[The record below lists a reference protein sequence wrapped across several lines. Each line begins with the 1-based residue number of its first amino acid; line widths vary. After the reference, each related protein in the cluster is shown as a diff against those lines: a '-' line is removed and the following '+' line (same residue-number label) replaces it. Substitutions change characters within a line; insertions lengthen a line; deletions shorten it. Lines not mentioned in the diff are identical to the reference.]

1 MAEIITLKG
10 ENRIAECQGSKT
22 VLTLDLFI
30 LSYDPAI
37 DPTAPIDRN
46 APLPAAD
53 KIVYEDSV
61 TQTGYVNPN
70 QVVYSLFMDS
80 TVGPFQFNRMDLVE
94 SATDTNVAIATL
106 STQNK
111 IADDPGAG
119 IRGQNMTRNF
129 MTVYDGAMIITNVT
143 VEASTWQ
150 IDFMARLHASDELER
165 LSSRDTWGRSCFWR
179 DGFLVKKM
187 DNNNKYQLVSGM
199 GYVEGIR
206 ISATT
211 EQSITP
217 GTLPTD
223 VWLDV
228 CRRGSLNGVTP
239 EITVVFN
246 GNAQQDYTDSQQ
258 VDHYL
263 ERIASINSAGT
274 VTDRRTV
281 HPIDNALLNYLVP
294 EAPKD
299 GNQYVRMDGQWVPVD
314 VPINWSAPL
323 ATDYQTI
330 INPPYIFTTA
340 EVYINGVMQDQD
352 RGAYIIIENRIE
364 LAAPLNKGDAVQV
377 ILGSTMPAMR
387 SNFEPGLW
395 QLITTDYVAK
405 NGDHLLLD
413 STHQTFTVK
422 LPKSPKPGDMIHF
435 LEVGEATEV
444 HKITLDPQGLVIMN
458 DIKMDVTTNKLSFEV
473 LYTEQYGWRLME

>member
-1 MAEIITLKG
+1 MAEIITIKG
-10 ENRIAECQGSKT
+10 ENRFAECQGSQQ
-22 VLTLDLFI
+22 VLTIDRFI
-30 LSYDPAI
+30 LSYDPDI
-37 DPTAPIDRN
+37 DPKAPIDRN
-46 APLPAAD
+46 TPLPSANT
-53 KIVYEDSV
+53 IVYEDAV

-70 QVVYSLFMDS
+70 QVVYSLFMES
-80 TVGPFQFNRMDLVE
+80 TVGPFEFNRMDLVE

-106 STQNK
+106 PTQNK

-119 IRGQNMTRNF
+119 IRGQSMTRNF
-129 MTVYDGAMIITNVT
+129 MTVYDGAMAITNVT
-143 VEASTWQ
+143 VEAATWQ

-165 LSSRDTWGRSCFWR
+165 LSSRDTWGRSCFWH
-179 DGFLVKKM
+179 DGFLVKKAGNQFQM
-187 DNNNKYQLVSGM
+187 IAGL

-206 ISATT
+206 IQAASDQTINP
-211 EQSITP
+211 S
-217 GTLPTD
+217 TLPTD

-228 CRRGSLNGVTP
+228 CRRGNLNGVIP
-239 EITVVFN
+239 EINVVFN

-281 HPIDNALLNYLVP
+281 HPIDDALLNYLVP

-299 GNQYVRMDGQWVPVD
+299 GSQYVRMDGQWVPVD

-323 ATDYQTI
+323 ATDGQTI
-330 INPPYIFTTA
+330 VNPPYTFTAA
-340 EVYINGVMQDQD
+340 EVYVNGVMQDQD
-352 RGAYIIIENRIE
+352 RGAFIITESRIE

-377 ILGSTMPAMR
+377 ILGSTQPAIR
-387 SNFEPGLW
+387 STPEPGFW
-395 QLITTDYVAK
+395 QLVTADYGAK
-405 NGDHLLLD
+405 SGDRILLD
-413 STHQTFTVK
+413 SSHQAFTVR
-422 LPKSPKPGDMIHF
+422 LPKSPKPGEMIHF
-435 LEVGEATEV
+435 LEVGEAVEV
-444 HKITLDPQGLVIMN
+444 HTITLDPQGLVIMN

>member
-10 ENRIAECQGSKT
+10 ENRIAECQGTGK
-22 VLTLDLFI
+22 VLTIGRFI

-46 APLPAAD
+46 SPLPAAD
-53 KIVYEDSV
+53 TIVYQEAV

-80 TVGPFQFNRMDLVE
+80 TVGPFEFNRMDLVE

-106 STQNK
+106 PTQNK

-119 IRGQNMTRNF
+119 IRGQSMTRNF
-129 MTVYDGAMIITNVT
+129 MTVYDGAATITNIT
-143 VEASTWQ
+143 VEAATWQ

-179 DGFLVKKM
+179 DGFLVEKVGSEF
-187 DNNNKYQLVSGM
+187 QLVSGL

-206 ISATT
+206 IQATT
-211 EQSITP
+211 EQAITP
-217 GTLPTD
+217 GTLPID

-228 CRRGSLNGVTP
+228 CRRGNLNGVIP
-239 EITVVFN
+239 ELEVVFSS
-246 GNAQQDYTDSQQ
+246 ADLDDYTDSQQ
-258 VDHYL
+258 VKHYL
-263 ERIASINSAGT
+263 ERIATINSAGT
-274 VTDRRTV
+274 VTDRRNV
-281 HPIDNALLNYLVP
+281 HPINDALLNYLVP

-299 GNQYVRMDGQWVPVD
+299 GNQYVRMDGRWVPVD

-323 ATDYQTI
+323 ATDGQTI
-330 INPPYIFTTA
+330 INPPYTFTTA
-340 EVYINGVMQDQD
+340 ELYINGVMQDQD
-352 RGAYIIIENRIE
+352 RGAFTIAENRIE

-377 ILGSTMPAMR
+377 ILGSTPPAMR
-387 SNFEPGLW
+387 STPETGLW
-395 QLITTDYVAK
+395 QLVTADYVAK
-405 NGDHLLLD
+405 SGDRILLD
-413 STHQTFTVK
+413 STHQAFTIK
-422 LPKSPKPGDMIHF
+422 LPKSPKPGEMIHF
-435 LEVGEATEV
+435 LEVGEAVEV
-444 HKITLDPQGLVIMN
+444 HTITLDPQGLVIMN

>member
-1 MAEIITLKG
+1 MADIITLKG
-10 ENRIAECQGSKT
+10 ETRIAECLGT
-22 VLTLDLFI
+22 GGVLTIDRFI

-46 APLPAAD
+46 TPFPAED
-53 KIVYEDSV
+53 TIVYQEAV
-61 TQTGYVNPN
+61 TQSSYVNPN

-80 TVGPFQFNRMDLVE
+80 TVGPFKFNRMDLVE
-94 SATDTNVAIATL
+94 SVTNTNVAIATVH
-106 STQNK
+106 TQNK

-119 IRGQNMTRNF
+119 IRGQSMTRNF
-129 MTVYDGAMIITNVT
+129 MIIFDGAATITNIT
-143 VEASTWQ
+143 VEAATWQ

-179 DGFLVKKM
+179 DGFLVQKV
-187 DNNNKYQLVSGM
+187 DNGFQLVSGL
-199 GYVEGIR
+199 GYVDGIR
-206 ISATT
+206 IYAAM

-228 CRRGSLNGVTP
+228 CRRGNLNGVTP

-263 ERIASINSAGT
+263 ERIASINSDGI

-281 HPIDNALLNYLVP
+281 HPIDDALLNYLVP
-294 EAPKD
+294 EAPDD
-299 GNQYVRMDGQWVPVD
+299 GQQYVRMSRQWVPVD
-314 VPINWSAPL
+314 APINWSAPL
-323 ATDYQTI
+323 ATDGQTI
-330 INPPYIFTTA
+330 INPPYTFTTA

-352 RGAYIIIENRIE
+352 RGAYTITENRIE
-364 LAAPLNKGDAVQV
+364 LAAPLNKGDAAQV
-377 ILGSTMPAMR
+377 ILGSTPPAKR
-387 SNFEPGLW
+387 STPEPGIW
-395 QLITTDYVAK
+395 KQITADYSASA
-405 NGDHLLLD
+405 GDRLLLD
-413 STHQTFTVK
+413 STHQAFTVK

-435 LEVGEATEV
+435 LEVGEAVEV
-444 HKITLDPQGLVIMN
+444 HTISLDPQGLAIMN
-458 DIKMDVTTNKLSFEV
+458 DIKMDVTTNKLSFEL
-473 LYTEQYGWRLME
+473 LYTDQYGWRLME